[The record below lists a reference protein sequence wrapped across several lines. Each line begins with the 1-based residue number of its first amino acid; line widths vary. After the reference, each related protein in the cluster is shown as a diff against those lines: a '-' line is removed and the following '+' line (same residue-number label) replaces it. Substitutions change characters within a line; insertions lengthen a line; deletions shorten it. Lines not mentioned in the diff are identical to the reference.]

1 MNLLLLLDMAASAR
15 GDEIAVQVGDDR
27 LLASELLAAAW
38 GAAQLAEGASAL
50 AYVGTNGLAFP
61 IGLFAS
67 AGAGVPFVPLNYRL
81 GDEQLHELLAPLGDV
96 VVVASGQAADQLRA
110 RGHRVIDTAEFVA
123 TSRRAGGAGD
133 VPDDVEGPAV
143 LLYTSGTTAAP
154 KAAVLRHRHLTSY
167 VIGTVE
173 FAAAAPDEAALVSV
187 PPYHVAGLAN
197 LLSNLYLG
205 RRIVYLEQFDAE
217 AWVRTVRVEAIT
229 HAMVVPT
236 MLARI
241 ADVLE
246 ADLFGSPGTAGDV
259 LSGSPG
265 TAGEGDGLPSLR
277 ALSYGGAR
285 TPAAVL
291 QRAMA
296 QLPNVDFT
304 NAYGLTETSSTIA
317 LLGPDDHRAALDGD
331 EVAIARLSSAGKVL
345 PTIEVEVRDEYGKP
359 VPTGQTGEIFV
370 RGEQVSGEYR
380 RSPAVPG
387 GPGDTASS
395 VDDAGW
401 FPTRDRGSID
411 DDGYLF
417 IEGRSDDTIIRGG
430 ENIAPAEIEEV
441 LLQHPDIAQCAVVG
455 VPDDEWGQRIAAV
468 VVCREGTSLDGDTV
482 RAFARE
488 SLRGSKTPD
497 VVEFVDALPYTDT
510 GKLLR
515 RVVLAD
521 LAGGAGAS

>member
-1 MNLLLLLDMAASAR
+1 MNLLLLLDMAAASAG
-15 GDEIAVQVGDDR
+15 GDETAVQVDGDR
-27 LLASELLAAAW
+27 LVASQLLGAAWRASRLAA
-38 GAAQLAEGASAL
+38 GASAL

-61 IGLFAS
+61 IALFAS

-81 GDEQLHELLAPLGDV
+81 GVDQLHDLLAPLGDV
-96 VVVASGQAADQLRA
+96 AVIASGAPAEHLRA
-110 RGHRVIDTAEFVA
+110 RGHRVLDTTEFVA
-123 TSRRAGGAGD
+123 TALAEPAAGD
-133 VPDDVEGPAV
+133 VPDDVDSPAV

-173 FAAAAPDEAALVSV
+173 FAAAAPDEAVLVSV

-205 RRIVYLEQFDAE
+205 RRIVYLAQFDAD
-217 AWVRTVRVEAIT
+217 AWVRAVRDEGIT

-241 ADVLE
+241 TDVLE
-246 ADLFGSPGTAGDV
+246 AEVSGSPGGGTAGDRR
-259 LSGSPG
+259 
-265 TAGEGDGLPSLR
+265 AALPSLR

-285 TPAAVL
+285 TPATVL

-296 QLPNVDFT
+296 VLPHVDFT

-317 LLGPDDHRAALDGD
+317 LLGPDDHRAALAGD
-331 EVAIARLSSAGKVL
+331 ARAIERLSSAGRVL
-345 PTIEVEVRDEYGKP
+345 PTIEVEIRDEDGKP
-359 VPTGQTGEIFV
+359 VAPGEPGEIFV

-380 RSPAVPG
+380 GR
-387 GPGDTASS
+387 ASS
-395 VDDAGW
+395 VEDDGW
-401 FPTRDRGSID
+401 FATRDRGWVD
-411 DDGYLF
+411 RDGYLF

-468 VVCREGTSLDGDTV
+468 VVCREGTSLDGERV
-482 RAFARE
+482 RAFVRE

-497 VVEFVDALPYTDT
+497 SVTFVDALPYTET

-521 LAGGAGAS
+521 LVGGTSAP